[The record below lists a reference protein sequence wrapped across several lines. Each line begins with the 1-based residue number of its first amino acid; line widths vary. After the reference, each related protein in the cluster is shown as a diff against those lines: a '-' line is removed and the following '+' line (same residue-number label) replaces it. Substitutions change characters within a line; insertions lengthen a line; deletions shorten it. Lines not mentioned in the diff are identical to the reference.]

1 MAFNNI
7 MQLATATLVGSNVFK
22 SNPTVVEWGN
32 QRFRYNQEWTTKCS
46 EISKKEIRKP
56 VQYLSLIH
64 I

>member
-46 EISKKEIRKP
+46 EISKK
-56 VQYLSLIH
+56 LSLIH
-64 I
+64 ISEPTRLV